1 MLTRFAPSPTG
12 YLHIGHALA
21 ARRAFDFAREHGG
34 QCLLRIED
42 IDHTRCKAEYKGAI
56 FTDLAWLGF
65 HWPKD
70 VRIQS
75 EHKAD
80 YDDVI
85 DKLRARG
92 LIYRC
97 FKSRAELPKGIYQGP
112 ETHLSQNQEATKI
125 AQNQPFAW
133 RLCMMRAKES
143 LGAKFHVQYQD
154 NGEAVTADPA
164 RHGDIVLA
172 RKDIGTSYHI
182 AAAHDDHIQGITD
195 VVRGRDLQGQ
205 TDIHVL
211 LQRLMEWESPQ
222 YHHHALLLNER
233 GQKLSKR
240 NQDTT
245 IRSLRDSG
253 HSADDVFDVARAG
266 VIR

>member
-21 ARRAFDFAREHGG
+21 ARRAFDFAHEGG
-34 QCLLRIED
+34 GTCLLRIED
-42 IDHTRCKAEYKGAI
+42 IDHTRCKPEYTDAI
-56 FTDLAWLGF
+56 YEDLIWLSF
-65 HWPKD
+65 DWPKP
-70 VRIQS
+70 VRVQS
-75 EHKAD
+75 EHRAE
-80 YDDVI
+80 YDGVI
-85 DKLRARG
+85 DSLRARG

-97 FKSRAELPKGIYQGP
+97 FKSRAELPKGIYHGP
-112 ETHLSQNQEATKI
+112 ETHLSQDQEAEKI

-133 RLCMMRAKES
+133 RLSMMRAKDI
-143 LGAKFHVQYQD
+143 LGAEFHLCYHD
-154 NGEAVTADPA
+154 NGKAVTSGPA

-182 AAAHDDHIQGITD
+182 AAVHDDHVQGITD

-211 LQRLMEWESPQ
+211 LQRLMGWETPR
-222 YHHHALLLNER
+222 YHHHALLMNEA

-240 NQDTT
+240 NRDTT
-245 IRSLRDSG
+245 VRALRGSG
-253 HSADDVFDVARAG
+253 HSPASVFDMARL
-266 VIR
+266 